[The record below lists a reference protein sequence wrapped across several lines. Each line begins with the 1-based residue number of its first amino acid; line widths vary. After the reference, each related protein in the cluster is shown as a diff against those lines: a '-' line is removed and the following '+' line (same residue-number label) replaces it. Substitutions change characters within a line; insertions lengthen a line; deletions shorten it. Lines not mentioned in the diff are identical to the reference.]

1 MSSVTYGVEA
11 APPAQIVWLNALQH
25 IALSAVTLVFPR
37 IVAEAA
43 GADAETI
50 TRYVSLAMVAMGLGT
65 LIQAFGRRGIGS
77 GYLLLGHC
85 TILYV
90 PFAVE
95 AARTGG
101 LGAVAGLTIAA
112 GCTEMLLSRCIRGL
126 RAYIPPEI
134 IGVVILLLGA
144 MLGLFGMRLM
154 LGIGPGSQ
162 AGAVEMAS
170 SAITLAT
177 IIGVAVWARA
187 ALRSMAVLVG
197 VATGCVAFVVLAL
210 LTGGLGNAVRDVAFV
225 VPHWPLD
232 LPTLPLAF
240 LPGFLIGAV
249 ACFVRAIADLTACQQ
264 LADPN
269 WKAPDFQSIR
279 AGTLADGLGCVVA
292 GVVGVLGTN
301 TYSGSVGLAAAN
313 GVMAR
318 RVGIAAGVGW
328 IVLGLL
334 PGAASVLYAIPA
346 GILGAACFYSAT
358 FTIRTGIAMLSQRL
372 VDTRRTLIIGSA
384 VAASMLVVDSHG
396 HDHLPLLV
404 QQVLG
409 SPLAAAMLLALALN
423 AVLRLGIPRETGLRW
438 LPAAGFEALRDFTE
452 TQGRNWGA
460 RVELIGRAT
469 AFLEEFSQLAPRFC
483 APGQEVEVR
492 LRYDDVGLQIALSWV
507 GEPLAKAERPD
518 IDAPDI
524 DAEDGSLQVTLM
536 RHWADEMRSAPLE
549 NGRQSLTAYIDDR

>member
-1 MSSVTYGVEA
+1 MSSIVYAVDA
-11 APPAQIVWLNALQH
+11 APPARIVWLNALQH

-43 GADAETI
+43 GADAETV

-85 TILYV
+85 AILYV

-101 LGAVAGLTIAA
+101 LGAVAGLTIVA
-112 GCTEMLLSRCIRGL
+112 GCTEMLLSRYIRSL

-144 MLGLFGMRLM
+144 TLGLFGLRLM
-154 LGIGPGSQ
+154 LGIGPGSRSSGMEIS
-162 AGAVEMAS
+162 A

-177 IIGVAVWARA
+177 IIGVAIWARP
-187 ALRSMAVLVG
+187 ALRSLAVLVG
-197 VATGCVAFVVLAL
+197 VTTGCVAFLATAMLSGGVVAAVGHVAVVIPRWPLAL
-210 LTGGLGNAVRDVAFV
+210 PTF
-225 VPHWPLD
+225 PLE
-232 LPTLPLAF
+232 F

-264 LADPN
+264 VANPN

-292 GVVGVLGTN
+292 GIVGVLGTN
-301 TYSGSVGLAAAN
+301 TSSGSVGLGAAN
-313 GVMAR
+313 GVLAR
-318 RVGIAAGVGW
+318 RVGVAAGAGCVA
-328 IVLGLL
+328 LGLL

-372 VDTRRTLIIGSA
+372 VDTRRTLVIGSA
-384 VAASMLVVDSHG
+384 IAASMLVVDSHG
-396 HDHLPLLV
+396 YEHAHLPLFV
-404 QQVLG
+404 QEVLK
-409 SPLAAAMLLALALN
+409 SPLASAMLLALALN
-423 AVLRLGIPRETGLRW
+423 AVLRLGIPKNATLRW
-438 LPAAGFEALRDFTE
+438 QPDTGFNALKDFAA
-452 TQGRNWGA
+452 TQGRTWGA
-460 RVELIGRAT
+460 RVELIDRASN
-469 AFLEEFSQLAPRFC
+469 FLEEFSQAARRLASP
-483 APGQEVEVR
+483 AQPVELR
-492 LRYDDVGLQIALSWV
+492 LRYNEVGLQMDLAWV
-507 GEPLAKAERPD
+507 GEPMPTAGPLN
-518 IDAPDI
+518 I
-524 DAEDGSLQVTLM
+524 DAEDISLQIALM
-536 RHWADEMRSAPLE
+536 RHWADEMRRFTQE
-549 NGRQSLTAYIDDR
+549 DGRQALLVYIDDR